1 MEYIE
6 DCLETV
12 AGLQKNDHC
21 KIELEK
27 SDCSI
32 MFSIARQ
39 TFKGIALSDRQF
51 MLMQDKLLKYTDQF
65 KNQNIDVEHIV
76 TQLRN
81 PLRAIDR
88 SKYIKVISF
97 DELNEKINKLHLHRD
112 ISHLPWV
119 EIRFPFSKKM
129 IMKLEKFRKA
139 NTNYVHETG
148 SHIHFFALTEENAF
162 QCIEQFGNSNF
173 DIDPII
179 VEMHK
184 EISSWNKAD
193 HVPGVYNYKIKNL
206 PEDVVTNIVEEIG
219 EPNERNLYKYYDRRN
234 LYGLAE
240 IDVDFN
246 EGFCSNLTSNIAKR
260 PYTYFYIDSNEYPLE
275 HVFRTLDEL
284 DRYPINILLD
294 DENAFDTLTQT
305 YQIVCNYIPNNQI
318 TVLYRKD
325 THTDA
330 DGYNMFVKQKGLN
343 SPVDKDTK
351 IVYTLKNKVN
361 KPLLNSDCN
370 PIVAL
375 SFDTERYMTTTNSY
389 LQEFDIVIDYAD
401 KAPMWRDWRSRT

>member
-12 AGLQKNDHC
+12 AGLQINDHC
-21 KIELEK
+21 KIELDK

-51 MLMQDKLLKYTDQF
+51 ALMQDKLLKYTDQF
-65 KNQNIDVEHIV
+65 KTQNIDIENIV
-76 TQLRN
+76 TNLRI
-81 PLRAIDR
+81 PLRTIDR

-97 DELNEKINKLHLHRD
+97 DELKEKINKLHLHKD
-112 ISHLPWV
+112 ISQLPWV
-119 EIRFPFSKKM
+119 EIRFPFSKKL
-129 IMKLEKFRKA
+129 IIKLDNFRKA
-139 NTNYVHETG
+139 NTNYIHETG
-148 SHIHFFALTEENAF
+148 SHTHYFALTEQNAF

-179 VEMHK
+179 LEMHK

-193 HVPGVYNYKIKNL
+193 HVPGVYNFEIKNL
-206 PEDVVTNIVEEIG
+206 PEDVIKDIIEEIG
-219 EPNERNLYKYYDRRN
+219 EPNEHNLYKYYDRRN

-246 EGFCSNLTSNIAKR
+246 ESFCSNLTSTIAKR
-260 PYTYFYIDSNEYPLE
+260 QYTYAFVDSKEYPLE
-275 HVFRTLDEL
+275 HLFRTLDEL

-294 DENAFDTLTQT
+294 DENAFDILTQT
-305 YQIVCNYIPNNQI
+305 YQVVCNYIPNDQI
-318 TVLYRKD
+318 SVLYRKD

-330 DGYNMFVKQKGLN
+330 EGYNMFIKQKGLN
-343 SPVDKDTK
+343 SPVDNNTK

-370 PIVAL
+370 PIVAV
-375 SFDTERYMTTTNSY
+375 SFDTERYMSTTNSY
-389 LQEFDIVIDYAD
+389 LLDFDLVIDYSD